1 MNRENLKEKY
11 DIIGQNKDI
20 SLYRKRGEFTYG
32 IGYCGNIE
40 LRKGKAYFNSGVYS
54 TIEELDNA
62 LKKWEKSLPYPVDT
76 YNPMYRNGSRIQ
88 DRLVWYLTEK
98 LGFKVKY
105 SEWET
110 CYIKEI
116 GPSYNI
122 SFQIKR
128 EEDDGVDL
136 TSRYGEYYFTKKIED
151 IDRGVEVVNTLVN
164 AEVLAMA
171 KDMVD
176 VILVCGDKVT
186 NEIDTYVRTNDNI
199 FGIKKISFKDVMIDK
214 LEKILSEL
222 KSK

>member
-40 LRKGKAYFNSGVYS
+40 LRKGKAYFNGGVYS
-54 TIEELDNA
+54 TIKELDKA
-62 LKKWEKSLPYPVDT
+62 LVEWEKSLPYPVDT
-76 YNPMYRNGSRIQ
+76 YNPMYRECYRIEN
-88 DRLVWYLTEK
+88 RIVWYLTEK

-105 SEWET
+105 NEWET

-128 EEDDGVDL
+128 EDDGVDL
-136 TSRYGEYYFTKKIED
+136 TSRYGEYYFTEKIED
-151 IDRGVEVVNTLVN
+151 INRGVDVINTLVN
-164 AEVLAMA
+164 TEVLSMA

-176 VILVCGDKVT
+176 IISVCGDKVT
-186 NEIDTYVRTNDNI
+186 NKINTYISSNDNI
-199 FGIKKISFKDVMIDK
+199 FGFKKISFKDVMIDK

-222 KSK
+222 KSE